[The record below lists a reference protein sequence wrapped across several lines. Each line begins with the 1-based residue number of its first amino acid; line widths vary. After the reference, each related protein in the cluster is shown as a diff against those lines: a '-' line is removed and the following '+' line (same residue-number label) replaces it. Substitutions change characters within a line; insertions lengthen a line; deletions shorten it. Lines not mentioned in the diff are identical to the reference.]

1 MPLVK
6 KIKSSKGSIAVYV
19 SIVIISMLLI
29 LLALFFT
36 SNAVR
41 RNQLTTAMKVKETYE
56 ADNGRAAEIYESL
69 VDSMT
74 PPGGS
79 VTNDGV
85 PIPDGFYYVGGTKE
99 EGVVISDNPADEN
112 KGTSHDAETKM
123 QGNQFVWIPVEDESL
138 FKRYEG
144 YSSGKLQ
151 DGYVDMCSEPYAG
164 GYENEEQ
171 EFNEMKARVIANKGF
186 YVGRYEAGTTNST
199 RDKNSGITDQVL
211 VQQGKYVYNYVGWN
225 NSETNAMNDET
236 GGAVEL
242 AKGFARANGYTSV
255 TSTLIYGVQWDAI
268 MAWIEPRYKDSNK
281 AEELLSEKNYVAN
294 STGKGYYYAD
304 APTTTGSSSVYAVNN
319 IYDLAGN
326 VAEWTMESFSTGS
339 RVYRGG
345 YYDNSGCDYPASS
358 RDYDGSSYDDR
369 DDIGFRV
376 TLYL

>member
-112 KGTSHDAETKM
+112 KGTSHDAATKM

-144 YSSGKLQ
+144 YSSGELQ
-151 DGYVDMCSEPYAG
+151 NGYVAYCSEPYAG

-171 EFNEMKARVIANKGF
+171 EFNEMKARVIENKGF
-186 YVGRYEAGTTNST
+186 YVGRYEAGTTNPN
-199 RDKNSGITDQVL
+199 RNEESGIEDKVL
-211 VQQGKYVYNYVGWN
+211 IQKGKNVYNYVGWN

-242 AKGFARANGYTSV
+242 AKNFDTANGYTSV

-268 MAWIEPRYKDSNK
+268 MNFIDPKYATENCDSN
-281 AEELLSEKNYVAN
+281 SFVVD
-294 STGKGYYYAD
+294 SSGKGWYD
-304 APTTTGSSSVYAVNN
+304 QSSPTVTGSNENYAVKN
-319 IYDLAGN
+319 IYDLGGN
-326 VAEWTMESFSTGS
+326 VAEWTMEAIGVGDPAG
-339 RVYRGG
+339 RVARGRLLSQFG
-345 YYDNSGCDYPASS
+345 LGVSS
-358 RDYDGSSYDDR
+358 
-369 DDIGFRV
+369 
-376 TLYL
+376 L